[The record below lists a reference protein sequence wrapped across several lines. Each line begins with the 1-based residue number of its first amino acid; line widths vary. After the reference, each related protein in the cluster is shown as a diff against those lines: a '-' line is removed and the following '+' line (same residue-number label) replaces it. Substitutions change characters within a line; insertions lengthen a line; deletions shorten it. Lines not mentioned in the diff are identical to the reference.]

1 MNTARPLGALPRP
14 VKLCTAGFLRER
26 SGDSREQCY
35 FVYKVDKVVA
45 LN

>member
-14 VKLCTAGFLRER
+14 VKQCTAGFEREKWR
-26 SGDSREQCY
+26 QSGAVL
-35 FVYKVDKVVA
+35 FVKSVDKVVA